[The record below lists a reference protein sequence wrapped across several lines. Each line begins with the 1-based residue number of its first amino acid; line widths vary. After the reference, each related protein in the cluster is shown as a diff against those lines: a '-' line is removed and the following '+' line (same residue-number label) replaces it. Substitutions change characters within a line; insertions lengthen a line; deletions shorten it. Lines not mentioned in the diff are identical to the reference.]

1 MALPVI
7 TNLFQGAS
15 VKDRQI
21 MDGVL
26 IANELM
32 DSKKRSGKEGVIFK
46 FFFF

>member
-1 MALPVI
+1 M
-7 TNLFQGAS
+7 
-15 VKDRQI
+15 KDRQI